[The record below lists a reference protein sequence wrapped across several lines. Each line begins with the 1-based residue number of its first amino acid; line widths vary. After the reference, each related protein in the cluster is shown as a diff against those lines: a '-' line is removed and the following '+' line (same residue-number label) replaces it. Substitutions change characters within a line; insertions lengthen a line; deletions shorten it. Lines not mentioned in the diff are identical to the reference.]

1 MKQLGRT
8 LRFCRRLTRIRGENG
23 GISMNKQSISQA
35 AIVVAGILGVI
46 QVAYSQGMTDEERM
60 ARVQQLLEAPNP
72 LEPSNSV
79 WIEELTYME
88 VRDKIADG
96 TTTAIIAT
104 GGIEQNGPYLAT
116 GKHTYIL
123 KGICP
128 ALARELGNALCAPI
142 VRFVPEGDLDPPS
155 GFMHYPGSF
164 GVRDETYQLLLEDI
178 ATSLKLHGFSD
189 IVMIGDSGGNQRG
202 MQAVA
207 ERLNENWKA
216 SDARVHF
223 IREFYSPG
231 WEDTERYTEEVL
243 GAAEG
248 EHDGHHDDMWVTA
261 MMMVYDPE
269 TVRYQQRMDADMAS
283 INGFDISDLERTIDL
298 GQKMIDFRA
307 SAAAEVIRERI
318 AAR

>member
-1 MKQLGRT
+1 MRKLRLPAIAIATFVLGIGQ
-8 LRFCRRLTRIRGENG
+8 F
-23 GISMNKQSISQA
+23 
-35 AIVVAGILGVI
+35 AG
-46 QVAYSQGMTDEERM
+46 AQGMSQEERM
-60 ARVQQLLEAPNP
+60 ARVERLLAAPNP
-72 LEPSNSV
+72 LDPLDSV

-88 VRDKIADG
+88 VRDSIVG
-96 TTTAIIAT
+96 GMTTAIIAT
-104 GGIEQNGPYLAT
+104 GGIEENGPYLAT
-116 GKHTYIL
+116 GKHNYIL
-123 KGICP
+123 EGICP

-142 VRFVPEGDLDPPS
+142 VRFVPEGDFDPPS
-155 GFMHYPGSF
+155 GAMHFPGSF
-164 GVRDETYQLLLEDI
+164 GVRDVTYQMLLEDI

-207 ERLNENWKA
+207 ERLNTNWQNA
-216 SDARVHF
+216 DTRVHF

-269 TVRYQQRMDADMAS
+269 SVRYSQRMDEGLAS
-283 INGFDISDLERTIDL
+283 INGFDISDLEKTVEL
-298 GQKMIDFRA
+298 GQQMIDYRA
-307 SAAAEVIRERI
+307 RTTAEVVRERI
-318 AAR
+318 ANR